1 MCVTMATKTDNLLNN
16 YWNNQNFNDSLRNG
30 NTCLL
35 TVSLK
40 ERIEYRSISEAILGY
55 IESES

>member
-1 MCVTMATKTDNLLNN
+1 MATKTDNLLNN
-16 YWNNQNFNDSLRNG
+16 YRNNQNFNDSLRNG

-35 TVSLK
+35 TVFLK